1 MRSMPCRIDELQWR
15 WACIRG
21 LSFAF
26 VWQVTT
32 ITPSLLGVWVYVH
45 YEKKKE
51 EEKNHGG
58 CDHGVLVP
66 ILPSMVLVWTVWA
79 FMASGNFGGSGSSW
93 VTTYDGTHLMQS
105 HNLLDLMGDSLFWCN
120 PTFFNPWW
128 ETGLMQYHIPLD
140 WAQTS
145 YPQLYDE
152 RLSWCKLT
160 FL

>member
-1 MRSMPCRIDELQWR
+1 MNSNGGGLVSEGLPYDRWPQSPLVFWESGRMCITKNKRKRKKRWR
-15 WACIRG
+15 
-21 LSFAF
+21 
-26 VWQVTT
+26 VWPWSPGTS
-32 ITPSLLGVWVYVH
+32 ITLYGFGVDSL
-45 YEKKKE
+45 
-51 EEKNHGG
+51 
-58 CDHGVLVP
+58 
-66 ILPSMVLVWTVWA
+66 WA
-79 FMASGNFGGSGSSW
+79 FMASGNFGGSGSSC

-105 HNLLDLMGDSLFWCN
+105 HNLLDLMGDSLSWCN

-128 ETGLMQYHIPLD
+128 ETGLMQYHILLD